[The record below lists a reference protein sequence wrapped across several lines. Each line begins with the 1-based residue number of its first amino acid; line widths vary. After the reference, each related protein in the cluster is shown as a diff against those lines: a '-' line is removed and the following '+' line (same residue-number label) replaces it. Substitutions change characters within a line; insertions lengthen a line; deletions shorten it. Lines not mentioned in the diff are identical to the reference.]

1 MFRSIKESNFNAKNG
16 SKLSHLITA
25 RAEGADP
32 SPPLIVSLTVKRPS
46 FLRLQLLR
54 EEMKGTVFQPLPFKR
69 KTPYQVQT
77 KSTKPFGAIY
87 ETQLP
92 GQIVITF

>member
-1 MFRSIKESNFNAKNG
+1 MHPFFNEIKCTLSIKESNFNAKNG

-46 FLRLQLLR
+46 F
-54 EEMKGTVFQPLPFKR
+54 F
-69 KTPYQVQT
+69 KTP
-77 KSTKPFGAIY
+77 
-87 ETQLP
+87 
-92 GQIVITF
+92 ITSGGNEGDGVPATPI